1 MKFPAKYWIPGS
13 ILAILIIIELVL
25 RLIFGFGNPVLI
37 QADADTGYRFQP
49 NQTVFR
55 LGQNI
60 QYNQYSQRSKPITA
74 HKPPGTL
81 RILMTGDSITNGGTL
96 IDQTQ
101 TISALLE
108 ARIATQRQ
116 QPVEVLNASAGSWG
130 IGNQLGYLRKFGIFE
145 SDAVLAQIGTADLTQ
160 PTSTG
165 DRVGHDPSY
174 PNRKPFFAL
183 EEVLTR
189 YAWPKI
195 APRLGFNSPTV
206 IPSPQQLNQWFQ
218 QNLQNLKSLIAV
230 VDATQTPIF
239 ILYTP
244 ELKNLVPS
252 YNIPNYKPEFIQFL
266 KPLNIRVI
274 DAHEAW
280 SKLPKNTVKT
290 FFIPDGIHLT
300 ATGNQAIANLLYERL
315 CTERLLPTCSSI

>member
-1 MKFPAKYWIPGS
+1 
-13 ILAILIIIELVL
+13 
-25 RLIFGFGNPVLI
+25 
-37 QADADTGYRFQP
+37 
-49 NQTVFR
+49 
-55 LGQNI
+55 
-60 QYNQYSQRSKPITA
+60 
-74 HKPPGTL
+74 
-81 RILMTGDSITNGGTL
+81 
-96 IDQTQ
+96 
-101 TISALLE
+101 
-108 ARIATQRQ
+108 
-116 QPVEVLNASAGSWG
+116 
-130 IGNQLGYLRKFGIFE
+130 
-145 SDAVLAQIGTADLTQ
+145 
-160 PTSTG
+160 
-165 DRVGHDPSY
+165 
-174 PNRKPFFAL
+174 
-183 EEVLTR
+183 
-189 YAWPKI
+189 
-195 APRLGFNSPTV
+195 
-206 IPSPQQLNQWFQ
+206 
-218 QNLQNLKSLIAV
+218 V